1 MINLEIPKNRISK
14 PLLSIVEKVENKKRI
29 SNRDALILYE
39 NASLSLLG
47 SLANSIREN
56 LHGDVT
62 YFNKNMHIEPTNI
75 CVFDCKFCS
84 YSRLYR
90 NKEDGWELSIDQMIE
105 MVDKRKDIT
114 EVHIVGGVHPKMG
127 LDYFVKLIKNIKK
140 LRSDI
145 HIKAFTAVEL
155 EYMCKKAKVSYKEG
169 LTILKKAG
177 QDSLPGGG
185 AEIFNED
192 IRAKICKD
200 KCSSNQ
206 WLEIHKNAHK
216 IGMPSNA
223 TMLYGHIEE
232 IEHRIDHMH
241 RLRQLQDD
249 TGGFNAFIP
258 LKFRNKNNQMSEI
271 DEVGILED
279 LRTYA
284 VSRVYLDNFKN
295 IKAYWPMIGRK
306 TAQTLLSFG
315 VNDIDGTIDDTTKIY
330 SMAGAEEQNPSM
342 TTQQMIR
349 LIKKVNR
356 VPIERDSVYNEIT
369 SFI

>member
-169 LTILKKAG
+169 LNILKKAG

-223 TMLYGHIEE
+223 TMLYGHIEK

-258 LKFRNKNNQMSEI
+258 LKFRNKNNQMSGI